1 MIGRLT
7 PCSHVGRLR
16 GIKEFAV
23 DKRRS
28 ATPIRPSLLSTVE
41 AVATLVIKR
50 IFRKLFACNITARD
64 RSQDYYCVN
73 GGLR

>member
-7 PCSHVGRLR
+7 QCSHVGRLT

-23 DKRRS
+23 YKRRS
-28 ATPIRPSLLSTVE
+28 ATPVRPSLLSTVE

-50 IFRKLFACNITARD
+50 IFLKLFACNITTRD
-64 RSQDYYCVN
+64 RSHVYYCVN